1 LSLRE
6 FVREHRVDLPTMLIT
21 HNSINLER
29 PSMKSRSTVEK
40 KIESDVRVN
49 EHESSILKQMKNEL
63 NLNDQSDEVKKKKK
77 KKSGVNPLSVK
88 KKNKKIVLKQQQKSI
103 EKKKRRRTR
112 QIRMSKH
119 LKEHLNQLQKH
130 FSIKQFLNVV

>member
-1 LSLRE
+1 
-6 FVREHRVDLPTMLIT
+6 
-21 HNSINLER
+21 
-29 PSMKSRSTVEK
+29 MKSRSTVEK
-40 KIESDVRVN
+40 KISSDVRVN

-88 KKNKKIVLKQQQKSI
+88 KKNKKIVLKQQQESI